1 MLSAIS
7 GATRQ
12 DEYKM
17 RDGVRT
23 HAKCAT
29 ASGRTRQPP
38 NQAAAGDSQLIS
50 TFETKTV
57 FFEKRRKRQEELDTD
72 GKVVYPE
79 ADARHGRATLPNQ
92 ETFHSHLEEKQCL
105 QILEGGRALTRRL
118 RKRMRV
124 T

>member
-29 ASGRTRQPP
+29 ASGRTRQPS
-38 NQAAAGDSQLIS
+38 NQAAAGDSKLIS
-50 TFETKTV
+50 TFQTKTV

-92 ETFHSHLEEKQCL
+92 ETFHSHLEESN
-105 QILEGGRALTRRL
+105 A
-118 RKRMRV
+118 RKF
-124 T
+124 